1 MPKMSMEEE
10 IASLREEVERLK
22 KEDESSVQVAE
33 QEEVGLDTLVEGV
46 QNLEGDV
53 ELKAE
58 ELLARIKD
66 DYENMSPLT
75 AVAIFAAGALF
86 GRIFLSK

>member
-22 KEDESSVQVAE
+22 KEDEASVQVAG
-33 QEEVGLDTLVEGV
+33 QEEVSLDALVEGV

-75 AVAIFAAGALF
+75 AVAIFAAGTLF